1 MAIKLYASFRSANCE
16 RVKIALQEKGLT
28 YDIVQLDLKKKDQKR
43 PDFLKLNPYGKVP
56 VIDDGGTVLFESCV
70 INEYLDEKY
79 PNPPLMPKDAHGRG
93 RVRNL
98 VDYGLYFTHSAFRA
112 LRDEML
118 KEDAESDLA
127 LVEKSREVLR
137 GLLRYLEKELEGKN
151 YFLCS
156 FETYSCLAIRCMAWR
171 NGRGTMDLNASTSG
185 RKNMTIS
192 TTIAS
197 ADASSKSSKHW
208 KPT

>member
-79 PNPPLMPKDAHGRG
+79 PHPPLIPKDAHGRG

-118 KEDAESDLA
+118 KEERESDLA

-137 GLLRYLEKELEGKN
+137 GLLRYLDNELEGKN
-151 YFLCS
+151 YLLGEMSLADIDLITRFLSLECYGAVPAPS
-156 FETYSCLAIRCMAWR
+156 LPRLGAWMDRMKERPSVQAIQKE
-171 NGRGTMDLNASTSG
+171 RGY
-185 RKNMTIS
+185 I
-192 TTIAS
+192 
-197 ADASSKSSKHW
+197 
-208 KPT
+208 